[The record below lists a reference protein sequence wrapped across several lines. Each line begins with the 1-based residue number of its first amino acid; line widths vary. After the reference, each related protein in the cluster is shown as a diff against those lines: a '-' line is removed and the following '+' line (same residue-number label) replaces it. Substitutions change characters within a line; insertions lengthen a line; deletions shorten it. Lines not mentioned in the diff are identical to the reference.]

1 MSYVTSTPKLCDCG
15 AVAVAIQQ
23 DKLYCA
29 KCWMTNFAHDKS
41 ETRQMTNV
49 LTTAEYVALQD
60 KYADKT
66 NGRQDKNPTL

>member
-41 ETRQMTNV
+41 KTRQMTN
-49 LTTAEYVALQD
+49 
-60 KYADKT
+60 ADKT

>member
-41 ETRQMTNV
+41 ETRQMTN
-49 LTTAEYVALQD
+49 
-60 KYADKT
+60 ADKT
-66 NGRQDKNPTL
+66 NDKQDKSPTL